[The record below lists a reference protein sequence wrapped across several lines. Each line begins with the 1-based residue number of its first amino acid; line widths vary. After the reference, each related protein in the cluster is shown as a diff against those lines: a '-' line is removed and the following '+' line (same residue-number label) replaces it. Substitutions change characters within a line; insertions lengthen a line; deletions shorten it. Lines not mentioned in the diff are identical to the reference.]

1 MALLDRR
8 DIKNAELVMFRVA
21 RVAATVLGAVA
32 LLASSAAA
40 DSDSQ
45 SRTRVTIRGA
55 GNNVAI
61 ERTQASGRR
70 VSGDSRLPPGP
81 LGEAIRLTRE
91 GTDDAG
97 VIAYLRFHGADLPP
111 VIEASDVRLL
121 RKAGAGKAV
130 TNFLATVSAVDLGPM
145 GEGHQM
151 VVYAE
156 PPPASEIGMPAYG
169 MSYGYGPTGGFGYA
183 AAPRGGHRHFPHVR
197 PMNLRFPTP
206 RFRPTFA
213 TRAAV
218 GRFPDSR

>member
-1 MALLDRR
+1 
-8 DIKNAELVMFRVA
+8 MFRVA
-21 RVAATVLGAVA
+21 RVAAMVLSAVG
-32 LLASSAAA
+32 LFASSAAA
-40 DSDSQ
+40 DSDAP
-45 SRTRVTIRGA
+45 SRTRVTIRGT

-70 VSGDSRLPPGP
+70 VSGESRLPPGP
-81 LGEAIRLTRE
+81 LGEAIRLKRE
-91 GTDDAG
+91 GADDAG
-97 VIAYLRFHGADLPP
+97 VIAYLRFHAADLAP
-111 VIEASDVRLL
+111 VIEAAQVRLL
-121 RKAGAGKAV
+121 RNAGAGKSV

-145 GEGHQM
+145 GEGHET

-183 AAPRGGHRHFPHVR
+183 AVPSRGGHRHFPHIR
-197 PMNLRFPTP
+197 PMGFRFPTP

-218 GRFPDSR
+218 GRFPDSP